1 MSNQE
6 LKQSIQNVADAIE
19 YLGDNS
25 IGNMRGDHT
34 YSIADSLESIA
45 LTFNRWVELQEKIY
59 EENK

>member
-25 IGNMRGDHT
+25 IGNTSGPNSYT
-34 YSIADSLESIA
+34 IADSLETIA
-45 LTFNRWVELQEKIY
+45 LVFERWVELQEKIY
-59 EENK
+59 KEKK